1 MTSKPLIEKQFIRW
15 KKMMEIFSL
24 IFGCHQIKER
34 SFIIRNRQ
42 MPLCARCTGFYSS
55 LLILSPILC
64 VFLPENIHLSIILT
78 LPLIIDGETQF
89 MGFRESNNILRLIT
103 GLLAGYGVMS
113 LLFLVVEHTISL
125 FPQV

>member
-1 MTSKPLIEKQFIRW
+1 MTSKSLTEKQFIRW

>member
-125 FPQV
+125 FPRV

>member
-1 MTSKPLIEKQFIRW
+1 MTSKPLTEKQFIRW